1 MKSTL
6 FMLPNVCGEYQL
18 YHRVIPRHF
27 ATGAM
32 ADKARARWILKGF
45 GFVFQIVKRC
55 EELADSVDS
64 NFSRLFGFWPK
75 EEAEKKGGYTLGP
88 KRSWTTFHVLC
99 VSFLFPCRMRSTVS
113 CYAVFFLERGTG
125 NATLMMLIFCPTTDH
140 RNWMREVQ
148 LLLRTEI
155 SVRFIQSIHQFIRSV
170 CSGRGR

>member
-1 MKSTL
+1 MKPTL

-18 YHRVIPRHF
+18 YHRVILPQALWRTRSGLGEFWKVSDFCCKLWRACRLGRLELFTTFRILTQGRSREKGWLH
-27 ATGAM
+27 AGAQ
-32 ADKARARWILKGF
+32 D
-45 GFVFQIVKRC
+45 
-55 EELADSVDS
+55 ELDA
-64 NFSRLFGFWPK
+64 
-75 EEAEKKGGYTLGP
+75 
-88 KRSWTTFHVLC
+88 FHVLC

-140 RNWMREVQ
+140 KNWMREVQ
-148 LLLRTEI
+148 LRLRTEI